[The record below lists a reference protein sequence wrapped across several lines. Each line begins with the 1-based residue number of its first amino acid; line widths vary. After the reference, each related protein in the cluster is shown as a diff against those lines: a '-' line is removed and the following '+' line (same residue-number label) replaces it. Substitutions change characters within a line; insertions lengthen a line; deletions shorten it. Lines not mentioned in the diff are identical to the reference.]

1 MCGRY
6 SLMTELAALAE
17 ELNLLVLPPRFEPRD
32 QVTPGSG
39 IAILIDAKRRKLE
52 YFYWGLVPS
61 WAKDVSIARKTFNA
75 RAETLLERA
84 SFRNAFRRRR
94 ALIPATSYYEWTSE
108 GGTKTPYR
116 FFLPDT
122 KIFTFAGLWD
132 YWMDAEGNEVYSATM
147 ITTAANEIAARVHS
161 RMPVII
167 DRKDRDRWL
176 TCDDPREVSDLLR
189 PIAPERMTIERAE
202 IERAPSLQGSE
213 LRLL

>member
-1 MCGRY
+1 MDFERQDKDPVSVFSPRYKDLHICRSLGLLDGR
-6 SLMTELAALAE
+6 
-17 ELNLLVLPPRFEPRD
+17 
-32 QVTPGSG
+32 G
-39 IAILIDAKRRKLE
+39 
-52 YFYWGLVPS
+52 
-61 WAKDVSIARKTFNA
+61 
-75 RAETLLERA
+75 
-84 SFRNAFRRRR
+84 
-94 ALIPATSYYEWTSE
+94 
-108 GGTKTPYR
+108 
-116 FFLPDT
+116 
-122 KIFTFAGLWD
+122 
-132 YWMDAEGNEVYSATM
+132 GNEVYSATM

>member
-1 MCGRY
+1 
-6 SLMTELAALAE
+6 MTELAALAE

-94 ALIPATSYYEWTSE
+94 ALIPATSYYEWTLE
-108 GGTKTPYR
+108 GGTKTP
-116 FFLPDT
+116 
-122 KIFTFAGLWD
+122 
-132 YWMDAEGNEVYSATM
+132 
-147 ITTAANEIAARVHS
+147 
-161 RMPVII
+161 
-167 DRKDRDRWL
+167 
-176 TCDDPREVSDLLR
+176 
-189 PIAPERMTIERAE
+189 
-202 IERAPSLQGSE
+202 
-213 LRLL
+213 